1 MKVFLGSSPTFKA
14 SVKENKATGPGRVG
28 KPTGLGQDS
37 LSSHTKPR
45 QTRTPAFLTV
55 PSRVFLTS

>member
-14 SVKENKATGPGRVG
+14 SVKENKATGLGRVG
-28 KPTGLGQDS
+28 KPMGVGQDS
-37 LSSHTKPR
+37 LSSQPKPR

>member
-28 KPTGLGQDS
+28 KPTRVGQDS
-37 LSSHTKPR
+37 LSSQTKPK
-45 QTRTPAFLTV
+45 QTRTPAEPCF
-55 PSRVFLTS
+55 PY

>member
-28 KPTGLGQDS
+28 KPMGVGQDS
-37 LSSHTKPR
+37 LSSQTKPK
-45 QTRTPAFLTV
+45 QICTPAFLKV
-55 PSRVFLTS
+55 PSRVFLPS